1 MTNISKEYFQKI
13 CFLSTIIQVKRFKKN
28 SNSNELGE
36 NNYQLRN
43 LLPDKVLLKLESKI
57 NTFLGKKK

>member
-1 MTNISKEYFQKI
+1 MFLVHNNTGKKI
-13 CFLSTIIQVKRFKKN
+13 LKN